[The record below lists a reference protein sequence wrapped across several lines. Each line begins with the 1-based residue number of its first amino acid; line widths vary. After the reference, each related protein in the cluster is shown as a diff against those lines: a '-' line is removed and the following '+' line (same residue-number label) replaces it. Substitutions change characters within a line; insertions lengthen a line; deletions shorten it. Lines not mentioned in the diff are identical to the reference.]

1 MIKICLMGKRIKN
14 NSHKQTNKQTNIRN
28 WELLELF
35 PWLFY
40 MSTCKRKEKEMKKK
54 HSRYQKSCF
63 FVIASQVQKL
73 KCLLLGLLDMI

>member
-35 PWLFY
+35 PCLFY
-40 MSTCKRKEKEMKKK
+40 MSTCKRKEKEMKKN
-54 HSRYQKSCF
+54 
-63 FVIASQVQKL
+63 IADTRKAVS
-73 KCLLLGLLDMI
+73 LLLHPKYKNLSVCYWAFWI